1 MRGESMDALIVNAA
15 ITGMVPLKTDN
26 PNVPLTPEE
35 IVADVRRCRD
45 AGATIVHLHAREA
58 DGSATYKKAIYA
70 EIFQGVREECPEL
83 LLSGSCSGRVY
94 GEFWQRS
101 EVLELQPDFGSLTLG
116 SLNFPKQPSINSP
129 EMIQKLALAMKN
141 RGIVPEL
148 EIFDVG
154 MADYAHYLIQKQILG
169 PPYYA
174 NLLLGS
180 LGTLAASPENLCTL
194 IRALPPGT
202 TWSVAGIGRFQFAM
216 NSLAVVMGG
225 HVRVGL
231 EDAIYE
237 DWETKRLAT
246 NAGLIDRVVR
256 LARAAGRRIAT
267 PEETRQLIGLA
278 PAESLPLRRAA

>member
-15 ITGMVPLKTDN
+15 ITGMVPMKTDN
-26 PNVPLTPEE
+26 PHVPLTPEE
-35 IVADVRRCRD
+35 IIADVRRCRD

-58 DGSATYKKAIYA
+58 DGSATYKKTIYA

-94 GEFWQRS
+94 GKFWQRS
-101 EVLELQPDFGSLTLG
+101 QVLELQPDFGSLTLG

-129 EMIQKLALAMKN
+129 EMIQKLALAMKS

-154 MADYAHYLIQKQILG
+154 MADYAHYLIQKKILG

-180 LGTLAASPENLCTL
+180 LGTLAATPENLCTL